1 MGGRF
6 GKPRSAPAATVNEDD
21 YDRAMLD
28 LKVARDKVRKY
39 QNMLDNESEV
49 LRAKA
54 RELAK
59 AGRLESAKTVLR
71 AKKRK
76 EIMVE
81 KAEKMLNNVQQQ
93 IDSMEQAKM
102 SMEVMN
108 QLKSTNDVLKQM
120 NEMMPVE
127 EVERLMDEN
136 EEHAERLRE
145 VQDALARDMSPQE
158 IEVADEEYEAL
169 LAEINMG
176 EPAKQPQ
183 PEEPQPEQEDEP
195 EEEEAEQPERV
206 AVPA

>member
-1 MGGRF
+1 MGGRL
-6 GKPRSAPAATVNEDD
+6 GKPRSAPAATPNEDD

-59 AGRLESAKTVLR
+59 AGKVESAKTVLR

-76 EIMVE
+76 ELMVE

-108 QLKSTNDVLKQM
+108 ELKATNDVLKQM

-145 VQDALARDMSPQE
+145 VQDALTRDMSPQE

-169 LAEINMG
+169 LAEINMD
-176 EPAKQPQ
+176 KQENQ
-183 PEEPQPEQEDEP
+183 PEPEQEQEDEP

-206 AVPA
+206 AIPA

>member
-6 GKPRSAPAATVNEDD
+6 GKPRSAPAATPNEDD

-59 AGRLESAKTVLR
+59 AGKVESAKTVLR

-76 EIMVE
+76 ELMVE

-108 QLKSTNDVLKQM
+108 ELKATNDVLKQM

-145 VQDALARDMSPQE
+145 VQDALTRDMSPQE

-169 LAEINMG
+169 LAEINMD
-176 EPAKQPQ
+176 KQENQ
-183 PEEPQPEQEDEP
+183 PEPEQEQEDEP

-206 AVPA
+206 AMPA

>member
-6 GKPRSAPAATVNEDD
+6 GKPRSAPAATPNEDD

-59 AGRLESAKTVLR
+59 AGKVESAKTVLR

-76 EIMVE
+76 ELMVE

-102 SMEVMN
+102 SMEVMTE
-108 QLKSTNDVLKQM
+108 LKATNDVLKQM

-145 VQDALARDMSPQE
+145 VQDALTRDMSPQE

-169 LAEINMG
+169 LAEINMD
-176 EPAKQPQ
+176 KQENQ
-183 PEEPQPEQEDEP
+183 PEPEQEQEDEP

-206 AVPA
+206 AMPA

>member
-1 MGGRF
+1 
-6 GKPRSAPAATVNEDD
+6 
-21 YDRAMLD
+21 
-28 LKVARDKVRKY
+28 
-39 QNMLDNESEV
+39 
-49 LRAKA
+49 
-54 RELAK
+54 
-59 AGRLESAKTVLR
+59 
-71 AKKRK
+71 
-76 EIMVE
+76 MVE

>member
-183 PEEPQPEQEDEP
+183 PEQEDEP